1 MTYPDLEVSWPQS
14 TPIRSRQTMACTL
27 PTCLWKWRFPG
38 TRPPPVWEPP
48 VAVFTVQWQSQAV
61 WQGLYGLQICKISPV
76 WLFSESWP
84 VTEMIPP
91 IPSRST
97 ILESW
102 VLSSRFWYLI
112 FLGLYS
118 FALEWS
124 KILHGLES
132 PLISWTTSQKKVSW
146 NSLNSTARVYQA
158 YTIGQGLFYVVHGHF
173 LPSSFQQSCE

>member
-1 MTYPDLEVSWPQS
+1 
-14 TPIRSRQTMACTL
+14 MACTL

-132 PLISWTTSQKKVSW
+132 PLISWTTSQKKSIVEFLK
-146 NSLNSTARVYQA
+146 LNSSCLSSIYYRPGTILCSSWTLPAFIFSTVLWVGTTAILLAEEAEAQK
-158 YTIGQGLFYVVHGHF
+158 G
-173 LPSSFQQSCE
+173 